1 MARRER
7 RTTHMTLATN
17 GTRMAHKTRMAH
29 IAHDAQQH
37 RTVAQSPG
45 KEAGLC
51 VP

>member
-17 GTRMAHKTRMAH
+17 ATRMAH
-29 IAHDAQQH
+29 IAHDTQQH